1 MLLVQ
6 AQAYRQEYGMNA
18 IYLLPVNLY
27 GPGDNFD
34 PETSHVIPAL
44 IRKCLEAVEGEVV
57 VWGSQASREFCMW
70 RMRRRRLRVAACY
83 DDAEPVNLGSG
94 RELSIKELVE
104 LIAELTGFKGRLVWD
119 TTKPDGQPR
128 RCLETTR
135 AEQAFGFQARTN
147 FREGLQ
153 RTITWYRQRRTL
165 GT

>member
-1 MLLVQ
+1 M
-6 AQAYRQEYGMNA
+6 
-18 IYLLPVNLY
+18 
-27 GPGDNFD
+27 
-34 PETSHVIPAL
+34 
-44 IRKCLEAVEGEVV
+44 V
-57 VWGSQASREFCMW
+57 VWGSSQASREF
-70 RMRRRRLRVAACY
+70 LYVEDAAEAIVLAAERY

-153 RTITWYRQRRTL
+153 RTITRYRQRRTL